1 MTLGA
6 KKNFFR
12 AFWDFF
18 VLFSGISTASN
29 LTRTQSRPVR
39 RRGLFLYRPGSGQPP
54 DRPRRDPGMGPDP
67 APEPAPQLGTE
78 IGRIEAMPLTRQQ
91 ALDRFHSPD
100 LIGLGFEADAVRR
113 RLHPEGVVSYI
124 IDRNINYTNF
134 CTEYCSFCAFYRPLK
149 GPRSEEGYIL
159 EFEKIYEKIA
169 ETLEMGG
176 TGVLMQGGIHPD
188 LKIEW
193 FERLFSSIKER
204 FPQIWLHCLT
214 SSEILA
220 IARYSDLTLRETLI
234 RLRAAGLDSIPGGGA
249 EILDDDV
256 RERVAR
262 LKCNTEDWLSVHR
275 TAHQLG
281 MRTTATMMF
290 GMGESVEQRINHFE
304 VIRQLQEETGGFTAF
319 IPWSF
324 QPGHTALGGRG
335 WDEATSVEYLKVL
348 AISRL
353 YLDNIENVQ
362 ASWVTQGLKVLE
374 LGLHFGGND
383 VGSVMLEENVVKAAG
398 TSNCT
403 TEEELRR
410 IIRDAGFKPVQR
422 DTLYRTMF
430 LS

>member
-1 MTLGA
+1 MIS
-6 KKNFFR
+6 R
-12 AFWDFF
+12 AEAIDMF
-18 VLFSGISTASN
+18 
-29 LTRTQSRPVR
+29 QS
-39 RRGLFLYRPGSGQPP
+39 
-54 DRPRRDPGMGPDP
+54 D
-67 APEPAPQLGTE
+67 
-78 IGRIEAMPLTRQQ
+78 
-91 ALDRFHSPD
+91 D
-100 LIGLGFEADAVRR
+100 LIGVGMEADAVRR
-113 RLHPEGVVSYI
+113 NLHPDGIVSYI

-134 CTEYCSFCAFYRPLK
+134 CTEYCSFCAFYRPMGHK
-149 GPRSEEGYIL
+149 EGYIL
-159 EFEKIYEKIA
+159 PREVIFDKIQ
-169 ETLEMGG
+169 ETIDLGG
-176 TGVLMQGGIHPD
+176 TGILFQGGLHPD

-193 FERLFSSIKER
+193 YEDLLRAIKAKFNIWCHCFSA
-204 FPQIWLHCLT
+204 P
-214 SSEILA
+214 EITNIAEVSGISLRDT
-220 IARYSDLTLRETLI
+220 IARLRD
-234 RLRAAGLDSIPGGGA
+234 AGLDSIPGGGA

-256 RERVAR
+256 RHRIAR
-262 LKCNTEDWLSVHR
+262 LKCKTQDWVDVHR

-290 GMGESVEQRINHFE
+290 GVGESFDQRINHFE
-304 VIRQLQEETGGFTAF
+304 VVRKLQEETGGFTAF

-324 QPGHTALGGRG
+324 QPNHTALGGRG

-353 YLDNIENVQ
+353 YLDNILNVQ

-430 LS
+430 LN